1 MKTLLAT
8 RDWDLP
14 EQVLRW
20 THNQLI
26 SGHAQHPLAMA
37 TKETRL
43 LRGRRRGQMLAARA
57 VRELRDAR
65 LLAGLSLSAVADA
78 VDIDQSNL
86 WRFEA
91 GSLTDLGIVRLSEIA
106 SVLGYEVS
114 VGLHPIGDPLRD
126 KGQLACGRR
135 FDALLNERW
144 RVTDETLLPGAGEQ
158 RAWDKL
164 LRLMDATPRYL
175 VGVDIESRVWDVQAI
190 VRRTR
195 QRERDGQVDHIL
207 IVLAG
212 TAHNRRVADEL
223 RNGLGVDYQAG
234 ARSLLAGLRRGERLV
249 GPGVVLV

>member
-1 MKTLLAT
+1 MLLA
-8 RDWDLP
+8 RSVA
-14 EQVLRW
+14 ELR
-20 THNQLI
+20 N
-26 SGHAQHPLAMA
+26 A
-37 TKETRL
+37 R
-43 LRGRRRGQMLAARA
+43 LAAA
-57 VRELRDAR
+57 
-65 LLAGLSLSAVADA
+65 LSLDQLAREVGWSATTVGRLDA
-78 VDIDQSNL
+78 GEREDVGVV
-86 WRFEA
+86 E
-91 GSLTDLGIVRLSEIA
+91 LSEIA

-135 FDALLNERW
+135 FDAMLHNRW

-164 LRLMDATPRYL
+164 LRLVDATPRYL

-195 QRERDGQVDHIL
+195 LRERDGNVDHIL
-207 IVLAG
+207 IVLAD

-223 RNGLGVDYQAG
+223 RIGLGADYQAG

>member
-1 MKTLLAT
+1 VD
-8 RDWDLP
+8 RS
-14 EQVLRW
+14 
-20 THNQLI
+20 I
-26 SGHAQHPLAMA
+26 I
-37 TKETRL
+37 TRL
-43 LRGRRRGQMLAARA
+43 EHAAF
-57 VRELRDAR
+57 D
-65 LLAGLSLSAVADA
+65 
-78 VDIDQSNL
+78 
-86 WRFEA
+86 
-91 GSLTDLGIVRLSEIA
+91 DLGIVRLSEIA

-135 FDALLNERW
+135 FEAMLHDRW

-164 LRLMDATPRYL
+164 LRLVDATPRYL
-175 VGVDIESRVWDVQAI
+175 VGVDIESRIWDVQAI

-207 IVLAG
+207 IVLAD
-212 TAHNRRVADEL
+212 TAHNRRVAGEL
-223 RNGLGVDYQAG
+223 RNGLGADYQAG